1 MLGLSR
7 FSIFNSVIESSI
19 SKPDFFAKPFHCKLS
34 TKILLKV
41 IPFNEGIEEVMFT
54 FQKEVAD
61 RITSQP
67 NSKNYSRLSVIVQ
80 SVCDIKKKQNLP
92 ANIFYPI
99 PKVSS
104 TVLTFVKKKK
114 FW

>member
-1 MLGLSR
+1 MNLL
-7 FSIFNSVIESSI
+7 I
-19 SKPDFFAKPFHCKLS
+19 S
-34 TKILLKV
+34 TQILLK
-41 IPFNEGIEEVMFT
+41 ILPFDDGIKEVMFT

-61 RITSQP
+61 RIISKP

-92 ANIFYPI
+92 AEIFYPI

-114 FW
+114 DFSK